1 MVCVCGLANASD
13 AVEVLC
19 ISFLLPAA
27 ECELKLTTS
36 DKGWLSAIMFIGKKK
51 VVIALNSVPELFNE
65 WLTYR
70 RAFLF

>member
-1 MVCVCGLANASD
+1 
-13 AVEVLC
+13 
-19 ISFLLPAA
+19 
-27 ECELKLTTS
+27 
-36 DKGWLSAIMFIGKKK
+36 MFIGKKK